1 MMKIYETAIAAV
13 CPIHGPQWVEV
24 MVIDGQTAPT
34 SRKPY
39 CQQPKGDDGLY
50 FFTST
55 NHDFQNVVYGVRQL
69 RCEERLIA
77 CLASGAEVIKFMGQ
91 P

>member
-1 MMKIYETAIAAV
+1 MSIRKTEQGYRV
-13 CPIHGPQWVEV
+13 IHEDAFQ
-24 MVIDGQTAPT
+24 
-34 SRKPY
+34 R
-39 CQQPKGDDGLY
+39 PKGDDGLY